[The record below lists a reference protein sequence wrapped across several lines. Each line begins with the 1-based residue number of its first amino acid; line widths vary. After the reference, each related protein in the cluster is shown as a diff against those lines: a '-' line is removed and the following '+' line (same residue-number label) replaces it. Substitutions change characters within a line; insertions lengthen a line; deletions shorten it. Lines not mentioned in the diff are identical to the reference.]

1 MTIIYP
7 LFAMIFL
14 TLIIG
19 VQLLYCNSKAVLKGE
34 VNIKSFRLF
43 DSEIPDHLKSISQH
57 YKNMFELP
65 VLFYI
70 LCILFIVNDNFT
82 DFDVIIAWGF
92 FSFRFLHSLVRISN
106 QNVNLRFGLFI
117 GSFVMLIIG
126 WISFILSY
134 LRLIN

>member
-7 LFAMIFL
+7 LLSMIFL
-14 TLIIG
+14 TLIVG
-19 VQLLYCNSKAVLKGE
+19 VQLLYCNSKAVLKGK
-34 VNIKSFRLF
+34 VNIESFRLF
-43 DSEIPDHLKSISQH
+43 DSEIPNHLKSVSQH

-65 VLFYI
+65 VLFYV
-70 LCILFIVNDNFT
+70 LCILFIINDNYT

-92 FSFRFLHSLVRISN
+92 VSFRFLHSLVRIPN
-106 QNVNLRFGLFI
+106 QNVSLRFGLFI

-134 LRLIN
+134 LKLIN

>member
-1 MTIIYP
+1 MTIVYP
-7 LFAMIFL
+7 LLSMIFL

-43 DSEIPDHLKSISQH
+43 DSEIPNHLKSISQH

-65 VLFYI
+65 VLFYV
-70 LCILFIVNDNFT
+70 LCILFIVNDYYT

-92 FSFRFLHSLVRISN
+92 VFF
-106 QNVNLRFGLFI
+106 
-117 GSFVMLIIG
+117 
-126 WISFILSY
+126 
-134 LRLIN
+134 

>member
-1 MTIIYP
+1 MIILYP
-7 LFAMIFL
+7 LIAMIFL
-14 TLIIG
+14 TLIVG
-19 VQLLYCNSKAVLKGE
+19 AQLLYCNSKAVLKGE

-43 DSEIPDHLKSISQH
+43 DSEIPNSLKSVSQH

-70 LCILFIVNDNFT
+70 LCLLFIINDNST

-92 FSFRFLHSLVRISN
+92 FLFRFLHSLVRISN

-126 WISFILSY
+126 WISFTLSY
-134 LRLIN
+134 VRLIS

>member
-1 MTIIYP
+1 MTILYP
-7 LFAMIFL
+7 LIAMIFL
-14 TLIIG
+14 TLIVG
-19 VQLLYCNSKAVLKGE
+19 AQLLYCNSKAVLKGE

-43 DSEIPDHLKSISQH
+43 DSEIPNHLKSISQH

-65 VLFYI
+65 VLFYV
-70 LCILFIVNDNFT
+70 LCILFIVNDNFS

-106 QNVNLRFGLFI
+106 QNINLRFGLFI
-117 GSFVMLIIG
+117 GSFAMLIIG
-126 WISFILSY
+126 WISFIFSY

>member
-1 MTIIYP
+1 MTIVYP
-7 LFAMIFL
+7 LFSMIFL

-43 DSEIPDHLKSISQH
+43 DSQISNSLKSVSQH

>member
-7 LFAMIFL
+7 LLAMIFL

-34 VNIKSFRLF
+34 VNIESYRLF
-43 DSEIPDHLKSISQH
+43 DSEIPNHLKSISQH

-70 LCILFIVNDNFT
+70 LCILFIVDNHYT
-82 DFDVIIAWGF
+82 NFDVIIAWGF

-106 QNVNLRFGLFI
+106 QNVNLRFSLFI